1 MESVSTG
8 VVTQETFEVTIE
20 RILPGGLGLAHA
32 DGRTV
37 MVALAAP
44 GDRVRVSIDRV
55 KGNVAFALIQEIIT
69 ASPQRV
75 EPPCQYFGRCGG
87 CDFQQLSYQAQL
99 EAKVEMIKDCLRRI
113 GRIENIPEFQI
124 TPAPNSWHY
133 RTRAQ
138 WQYDLIRQRLGY
150 FESGSRR
157 VCDVAECAVL
167 APELQQALS
176 GLRERMQDG
185 SLSEDA
191 RDFRAVAGD
200 EGVSLAPN
208 WSNSPTVPQGSTG
221 RGTSPTPGSPAGQ
234 PGWGGAVRE
243 GSGLT
248 VPDVTRTISGET
260 YRLNAES
267 FFQANDDLLPQL
279 IDDAVGEAHGETS
292 VELYSGVGLFT
303 LPLARRF
310 KHVVG
315 VESDSAAVSFAHEN
329 LASAGLTNAEIVK
342 SDVGVWLEAVRHGEL
357 SRLSEESAAALQ
369 GQIDFVLLDPPR
381 TGAESRV
388 IEGVLGLKPKRI
400 SYVSCD
406 PATLARDLRKLIAG
420 GYTLD
425 SIAAFDMFPQT
436 HHVET
441 AVHLS
446 SASTPVASTSR
457 A

>member
-1 MESVSTG
+1 MV
-8 VVTQETFEVTIE
+8 VTIE

-69 ASPQRV
+69 PSPQRV

-87 CDFQQLSYQAQL
+87 CDFQQLNYQAQL
-99 EAKVEMIKDCLRRI
+99 EAKVDIIKDCLHRI
-113 GRIENIPEFQI
+113 GRIENVPDLRI
-124 TPAPNSWHY
+124 TSAPNPWHY

-138 WQYDLIRQRLGY
+138 WQYDSIRRRLGY
-150 FESGSRR
+150 FEAGSRH

-167 APELQQALS
+167 APELQQTLS
-176 GLRERMQDG
+176 ELRARTSDG
-185 SLSEDA
+185 SLPEEA

-200 EGVSLAPN
+200 DGVSIAPPVRG
-208 WSNSPTVPQGSTG
+208 SSPT
-221 RGTSPTPGSPAGQ
+221 A
-234 PGWGGAVRE
+234 RE
-243 GSGLT
+243 GPGLT
-248 VPDVTRTISGET
+248 ARDVTRTIRGET

-279 IDDAVGEAHGETS
+279 IDAAIGEAHGETA
-292 VELYSGVGLFT
+292 VELYCGVGLFT
-303 LPLARRF
+303 VPLARRF
-310 KHVVG
+310 VRVIG
-315 VESDSAAVSFAHEN
+315 IESDAAATRFARAN
-329 LASAGLTNAEIVK
+329 LASANLKNAQVINQ
-342 SDVGVWLEAVRHGEL
+342 DVGAWLEKK
-357 SRLSEESAAALQ
+357 SSP
-369 GQIDFVLLDPPR
+369 DFLLLDPPR

-388 IEGVLGLKPKRI
+388 IRGILNLKPKRI

-420 GYTLD
+420 GYTLE
-425 SIAAFDMFPQT
+425 SILALDMFPQT

-441 AVHLS
+441 
-446 SASTPVASTSR
+446 VARLATV
-457 A
+457 

>member
-1 MESVSTG
+1 M
-8 VVTQETFEVTIE
+8 EVTIE

-55 KGNVAFALIQEIIT
+55 KGNVTFALIQEIIT
-69 ASPQRV
+69 PSPQRV

-87 CDFQQLSYQAQL
+87 CDFQQLGYEAQL
-99 EAKVEMIKDCLRRI
+99 AAKVEIIKDCLHRI
-113 GRIENIPEFQI
+113 GRIENVPDFQI
-124 TPAPNSWHY
+124 TPAPNPWHY

-138 WQYDLIRQRLGY
+138 WQYDSIRRRLGY

-167 APELQQALS
+167 APELQQTLS

-185 SLSEDA
+185 SLPDDA
-191 RDFRAVAGD
+191 RDFRAVVGD
-200 EGVSLAPN
+200 EGVSLAPD
-208 WSNSPTVPQGSTG
+208 TG
-221 RGTSPTPGSPAGQ
+221 RNPT
-234 PGWGGAVRE
+234 VRE
-243 GSGLT
+243 GNDPKLNREE
-248 VPDVTRTISGET
+248 VREVTRTIHGEI

-279 IDDAVGEAHGETS
+279 IDAALNEATGETA

-329 LASAGLTNAEIVK
+329 LVSAGLTNTEIVK
-342 SDVGVWLEAVRHGEL
+342 SDVGVWLEAIRHGEL

-369 GQIDFVLLDPPR
+369 GQIDFLLLDPPR

-388 IEGVLGLKPKRI
+388 IEGVLNLKPKRI

-406 PATLARDLRKLIAG
+406 PAPLARDLRKLIAG

-441 AVHLS
+441 VAHL
-446 SASTPVASTSR
+446 ATA
-457 A
+457 